1 MTTSATDPDR
11 TWTDLAQLGDAEI
24 VAAMRDRMI
33 QLAAEPSADV
43 RDQAIRKLVQAD
55 ADLDDATLQRMT
67 LSRFRAWLT
76 MPAASVETI
85 SAGIV
90 QARGE
95 LPGSVAMRSTTA
107 AQTAARD
114 LSSDECVKLLELAPS
129 FEQALPREMRD
140 LLASTARREA
150 EATAT
155 AEPAEPVADK
165 PWWRFWA
172 R

>member
-114 LSSDECVKLLELAPS
+114 LSSDEC
-129 FEQALPREMRD
+129 
-140 LLASTARREA
+140 
-150 EATAT
+150 
-155 AEPAEPVADK
+155 
-165 PWWRFWA
+165 
-172 R
+172 